1 MPDIMKKYAMG
12 DLDENNLGYGSSSK
26 GSNPANNLPKDE
38 VGGQNVDM
46 PKKSKN
52 MVDNIQELNFDL
64 DKQLKIN
71 ENLNSQIYMY
81 IQSDSLN
88 QVLLEGYKTQLKL
101 KDEMI
106 KVVKPKWYENKWLW
120 FTIGVISTAG
130 SIKLASELVD

>member
-1 MPDIMKKYAMG
+1 MVIKLLSILLIFSFAFTQEPCEG
-12 DLDENNLGYGSSSK
+12 TCLSE
-26 GSNPANNLPKDE
+26 E
-38 VGGQNVDM
+38 ETQNIT
-46 PKKSKN
+46 N
-52 MVDNIQELNFDL
+52 NIQELQFDL
-64 DKQLKIN
+64 DKTLKIN